1 MTTCAKPSFS
11 PGIFFVINSN
21 LRSVKKLSLIVLII
35 TTLTVSS
42 FAQSRDEK
50 KEKKEL
56 KRQRINELVRQAEEG
71 VLVFEKQN
79 IFGVQLR
86 TNGYGAF
93 YELGRMKTNR
103 KTNIYRIDIAEI
115 KDHKE
120 EKLFGGSFFS
130 NPFVY
135 GKINFFY
142 PITLGFGQQYI
153 LGQKGNKN
161 GVAVSAVYNAGISI
175 GLLRPYYID
184 IENASGQEE
193 TIRYTVEDSVAFLNS
208 KVFGAS
214 GLGKGWSEIKIKPGA
229 FVKAAMRFDYGRF
242 NESVNGLEIGMSLEA
257 YASKIP
263 IMLFQDDKRL
273 FFQAYV
279 AILFGKRK

>member
-1 MTTCAKPSFS
+1 
-11 PGIFFVINSN
+11 
-21 LRSVKKLSLIVLII
+21 VKKLSLVILLATMV
-35 TTLTVSS
+35 TSS
-42 FAQSRDEK
+42 FAQYTREER
-50 KEKKEL
+50 KEKKDA
-56 KRQRINELVRQAEEG
+56 KRQRINEMVRQAEEG
-71 VLVFEKQN
+71 VLVYEKQN
-79 IFGVQLR
+79 IFGIQLR

-103 KTNIYRIDIAEI
+103 KTNIYRLDIAEI

-120 EKLFGGSFFS
+120 EKLGNASFLFG
-130 NPFVY
+130 NPYIY

-161 GVAVSAVYNAGISI
+161 GVAVSINYNAGLSV
-175 GLLRPYYID
+175 GLLRPYYVDALDQNNNDVTIKYTPQD
-184 IENASGQEE
+184 SALFLSG
-193 TIRYTVEDSVAFLNS
+193 RVL
-208 KVFGAS
+208 GAS
-214 GLGKGWSEIKIKPGA
+214 GLGKGWSDLKVKPGA

-242 NESVNGLEIGMSLEA
+242 NESVNGLEIGMNLEG

-263 IMLFQDDKRL
+263 IMLFQKDKRL
-273 FFQAYV
+273 FFEAYV

>member
-1 MTTCAKPSFS
+1 M
-11 PGIFFVINSN
+11 
-21 LRSVKKLSLIVLII
+21 KKLSLLII
-35 TTLTVSS
+35 LVTLVTSS
-42 FAQSRDEK
+42 FAQYSREQRKDK
-50 KEKKEL
+50 KEA
-56 KRQRINELVRQAEEG
+56 KRQKINEMVRQAEEG
-71 VLVFEKQN
+71 VLVYEKQN
-79 IFGVQLR
+79 IFGIQLR

-103 KTNIYRIDIAEI
+103 KTNIYRLDIAEI

-120 EKLFGGSFFS
+120 EKRFGGSFLFG
-130 NPFVY
+130 NPYVY

-161 GVAVSAVYNAGISI
+161 GVAVSAVYNAGLSV
-175 GLLRPYYID
+175 GLLRPYYVD
-184 IENASGQEE
+184 AQNLSNENVSIKYSVQ
-193 TIRYTVEDSVAFLNS
+193 DSALFLSS
-208 KVFGAS
+208 KVQGAS
-214 GLGKGWSEIKIKPGA
+214 GLGKGWSDMKIKPGA

-242 NESVNGLEIGMSLEA
+242 NESVNGLEIGMNLEA

-263 IMLFQDDKRL
+263 IMLFQKDKRM
-273 FFQAYV
+273 FFEAYV